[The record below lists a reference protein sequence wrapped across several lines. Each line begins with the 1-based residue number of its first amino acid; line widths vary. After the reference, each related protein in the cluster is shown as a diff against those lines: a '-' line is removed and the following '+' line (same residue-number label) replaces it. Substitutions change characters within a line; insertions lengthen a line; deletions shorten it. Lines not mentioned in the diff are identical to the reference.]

1 MYLRG
6 DGGKIT
12 DWNGNTIS
20 GNNGNAPLWSI
31 PGNFHP
37 AGYSGD
43 TWNGNFG
50 DAFLMSV
57 SFENPSTL
65 PVKLISFE
73 AKKIANCATQLNWKT
88 ATEINSSHFEI
99 QQSSNGINFS
109 TIGTV
114 QSVNNGTGSEYQFAA
129 NTTYESTNYYRLM
142 MVDNNATKS
151 FSNVVS
157 VSGCN
162 NTDIN
167 IYPNPTAN
175 QLNISGINIG
185 DVIQITNDLGQVVL
199 SRTALKTT
207 ETISAAN
214 WAKGIYNIVITNKLT
229 GERNTKKI
237 TR

>member
-1 MYLRG
+1 
-6 DGGKIT
+6 
-12 DWNGNTIS
+12 
-20 GNNGNAPLWSI
+20 
-31 PGNFHP
+31 
-37 AGYSGD
+37 
-43 TWNGNFG
+43 
-50 DAFLMSV
+50 
-57 SFENPSTL
+57 
-65 PVKLISFE
+65 
-73 AKKIANCATQLNWKT
+73 
-88 ATEINSSHFEI
+88 
-99 QQSSNGINFS
+99 
-109 TIGTV
+109 
-114 QSVNNGTGSEYQFAA
+114 
-129 NTTYESTNYYRLM
+129 M